1 MRIDVHHLTRV
12 EGHGNIVVEIDEGG
26 HLARCS
32 LEIVEAP
39 RFFEV
44 LLCGRPYSQA
54 THIASRICGI
64 CAVTHAT
71 TSLLAVEKALAVTIS
86 NQTKRLRKI
95 NLLAEILDSHILHA
109 YMLVAPDLLGAPSV
123 IPLARSHREVVL
135 RALRMKKLAGDL
147 CAAIGGRHTHPV
159 SMLVGGFSHL
169 PSLDELESLRARFEQ
184 MTTDV
189 DDTVELF
196 QALRLPAF
204 ERETEY
210 LALHREDDYAFMG
223 GEIIS
228 SDGGRWSPESYPE
241 ITNEFMVPHST
252 AKHTRHRRESYMVG
266 ALARFNLNHTQLHP
280 RAQSAASALN
290 LRAPCTNPYMNTV
303 AQIVEIAHCTEKIKA
318 LLDEILQEGIHAEPP
333 VASSTSSGEGVG
345 ASEAPRGTLYH
356 HYRIEDGIITW
367 ANCIIP
373 TNQNLANIEADMRS
387 LVPMRLERKP
397 AELRLDLEML
407 VRAYDPCISCSTHLV
422 DLRYPRSKGQR
433 S

>member
-39 RFFEV
+39 RFFEA

-204 ERETEY
+204 
-210 LALHREDDYAFMG
+210 
-223 GEIIS
+223 
-228 SDGGRWSPESYPE
+228 
-241 ITNEFMVPHST
+241 
-252 AKHTRHRRESYMVG
+252 
-266 ALARFNLNHTQLHP
+266 
-280 RAQSAASALN
+280 
-290 LRAPCTNPYMNTV
+290 
-303 AQIVEIAHCTEKIKA
+303 
-318 LLDEILQEGIHAEPP
+318 
-333 VASSTSSGEGVG
+333 
-345 ASEAPRGTLYH
+345 
-356 HYRIEDGIITW
+356 
-367 ANCIIP
+367 
-373 TNQNLANIEADMRS
+373 
-387 LVPMRLERKP
+387 
-397 AELRLDLEML
+397 
-407 VRAYDPCISCSTHLV
+407 
-422 DLRYPRSKGQR
+422 
-433 S
+433 